1 MRRALTFFGFFI
13 LFVLSSVAQK
23 TTTNGPKTEIGDDP
37 RLALMSVDDRYLF
50 FCSTDKGFNGSYD
63 DMYITVYD
71 KEKSS
76 VVIEHEIDEDLL
88 FRTAYMQGNNVV
100 LMGSKYN
107 NKTKSV
113 EYFQCSFP
121 VMGKT
126 PRKFIKTVTYSVPA
140 ENSILVFAEIVW
152 SPDHTKMA
160 FVTYTRPKNSKT
172 KSYSIDVKVC
182 STDGTELMKAHRQ
195 QDGIW
200 PMGKT
205 IFLTNN
211 ATAYVIEERTISKF
225 DENPK
230 EELGLEIKT
239 KDHIYRYLTIT
250 SSGEFAPPVYSDIQM
265 IKPISALTPKGDL
278 YLFSETPSGV
288 TTLEIDQQGE
298 ILWQYSFDT
307 EFPKEPE
314 GITYEDR
321 EEGLRFVPIQV
332 LPLSDGRTIVS
343 GTQYKR
349 HVESGDHIYV
359 YYVNQ
364 SLILFLFDNN
374 GEMSTQV
381 LPFSYLSWDL
391 QLSTDVPLIEWEGNA
406 WIMYNGHKNNY
417 GPKKSSKWETP
428 DKHQKYCIAII
439 KIDDDL
445 NFESSALYVPPK
457 DNIGNECFMRIMH
470 VSEDAV
476 YYLKHYNGDNRI
488 EKITK

>member
-1 MRRALTFFGFFI
+1 MRKALTFFVIFI

-23 TTTNGPKTEIGDDP
+23 TTTNGPKTEIGDDS
-37 RLALMSVDDRYLF
+37 RVALMSEDDKNLY
-50 FCSTDKGFNGSYD
+50 FCSTDKGFDGSYG

-76 VVIEHEIDEDLL
+76 VVREHEIDEDFL
-88 FRTAYMQGNNVV
+88 FKTAYMQDDSVV
-100 LMGSKYN
+100 LLGYIYN
-107 NKTKSV
+107 KKSKSV
-113 EYFQCSFP
+113 DYFQNTIP
-121 VMGKT
+121 VMEKT
-126 PRKFIKTVTYSVPA
+126 PRKFVKTVVYSVPM
-140 ENSILVFAEIVW
+140 ENATLMLANIAL
-152 SPDHTKMA
+152 SPDRTKMA
-160 FVTYTRPKNSKT
+160 FVTYTRPKNSGIKQ
-172 KSYSIDVKVC
+172 YSIDVKVC
-182 STDGTELMKAHRQ
+182 STDGIELMRTHRQ
-195 QDGIW
+195 MNTPTPKW
-200 PMGKT
+200 REVLC
-205 IFLTNN
+205 LTNN
-211 ATAYVIEERTISKF
+211 ATVYIKEIHDSKVSL
-225 DENPK
+225 DD
-230 EELGLEIKT
+230 GVGMEIKGN
-239 KDHIYRYLTIT
+239 DNNYRFLTIT
-250 SSGEFAPPVYSDIQM
+250 SNGEFAPPVYSDIQM
-265 IKPISALTPKGDL
+265 IKPISALTPKGNL

-359 YYVNQ
+359 YYANQ

-381 LPFSYLSWDL
+381 LPFSYLSGDL
-391 QLSTDVPLIEWEGNA
+391 QLNVPLIEWEGNA

-417 GPKKSSKWETP
+417 GPQKGSKWETP

-457 DNIGNECFMRIMH
+457 ENIGYEYLLKIMH

-488 EKITK
+488 EKIKK